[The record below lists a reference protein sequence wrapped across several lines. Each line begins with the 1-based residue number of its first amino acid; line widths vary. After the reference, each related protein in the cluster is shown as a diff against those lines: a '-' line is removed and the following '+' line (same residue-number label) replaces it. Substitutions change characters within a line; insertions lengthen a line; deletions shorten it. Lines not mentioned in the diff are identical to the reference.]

1 MMKSE
6 RVTRCKDSLN
16 MEMGTFWDSVGRT
29 PRLHFDVVSCDTVK
43 LVTNH
48 SIDLNLLHRNLN

>member
-16 MEMGTFWDSVGRT
+16 MEMGTFWAFDSRT
-29 PRLHFDVVSCDTVK
+29 SRLHFDVVSCDTVK

>member
-1 MMKSE
+1 MKKRE
-6 RVTRCKDSLN
+6 RVTRCKGSLN
-16 MEMGTFWDSVGRT
+16 IEMGTFWTSVGRT